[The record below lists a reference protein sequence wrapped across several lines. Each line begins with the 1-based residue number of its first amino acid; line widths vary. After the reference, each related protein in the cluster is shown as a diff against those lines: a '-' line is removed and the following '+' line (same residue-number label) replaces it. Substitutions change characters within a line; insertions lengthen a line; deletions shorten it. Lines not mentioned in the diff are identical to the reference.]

1 MPVDGRVKPGHDG
14 SGRMGNT
21 CSTIR
26 HAFVA
31 AMLAAVC
38 ALPAAAQSLRI
49 GLISDPDAL
58 DPTTSRT
65 VSGRLVFTALCDKLI
80 DIDEK
85 LNFVPQLATQWSW
98 AEDGKALTVKLR
110 PGVKFHDGEALDA
123 AAVKFSLER
132 HLSMPG
138 STRKSEL
145 GPVAGVE
152 IVDPL
157 TVRLDLSAPFAPL
170 VAALSD
176 RSGMIVS
183 PKAAQRLGDKFSTAP
198 VCAGPFRFVER
209 VQQDRIVVERFP
221 EYWNAGAVHLDRVSF
236 LPIPDAGVRGANLRA
251 GGLEIAEGIAPA
263 DVPTLKADRRLKLE
277 IGPSLAS
284 VYIAVNV
291 AHTDR
296 SKTPLARD
304 ARLREALD
312 LAIDRKILNE
322 VAFDGLYAPGNQTV
336 PPGHP
341 FYIRSLPVPERNV
354 ERAKKLIAEAGLQRL
369 KIKLTVPNTSTYV
382 QASQVLQSMVAEAG
396 IDLELGVTEV
406 ATALKEWTAGEFEAL
421 IILWSGRTDIDANLY
436 SFKACD
442 GNLNGGK
449 YCNPALDRALV
460 AARTTNEPAKRYAAY
475 VEAARIYL
483 ADRPYIYLWHPSLI
497 TAMTNR
503 VEGFRLVPDSLIRFT
518 GLKLMR

>member
-1 MPVDGRVKPGHDG
+1 M
-14 SGRMGNT
+14 M
-21 CSTIR
+21 
-26 HAFVA
+26 VA
-31 AMLAAVC
+31 AMSFRRAVAVAALLVV
-38 ALPAAAQSLRI
+38 AAAMPAAAQSVRI

-65 VSGRLVFTALCDKLI
+65 VAGRLVFTALCDKLV

-85 LNFVPQLATQWSW
+85 PNFVPQLATQWSW
-98 AEDGKALTVKLR
+98 AEDGKALTLMLR
-110 PGVKFHDGEALDA
+110 PGVKFQDGEAFDA
-123 AAVKFSLER
+123 AAVKASLDR
-132 HLSMPG
+132 HLTMPG

-145 GPVAGVE
+145 GPVSGVTV
-152 IVDPL
+152 VDPL
-157 TVRLDLSAPFAPL
+157 TVRIELSAPFAPL

-176 RSGMIVS
+176 RSGMIMS
-183 PKAAQRLGDKFSTAP
+183 PKAMQRLGDKFSTAPP

-221 EYWNAGAVHLDRVSF
+221 GYWDAGAIHLDRVTF
-236 LPIPDAGVRGANLRA
+236 LPIPDASVRAANLRA
-251 GGLEIAEGIAPA
+251 GGLEIAEGIAPT
-263 DVPTLKADRRLKLE
+263 DVATLKGDRRLKLA

-284 VYIAVNV
+284 VYIAINI
-291 AHTDR
+291 ANTDR
-296 SKTPLARD
+296 SKTPLGRD

-312 LAIDRKILNE
+312 LAIDRKILTD
-322 VAFDGLYAPGNQTV
+322 VAFDGLYVPGNQTV
-336 PPGHP
+336 PAGHP
-341 FYIRSLPVPERNV
+341 FYIRSLPVPQRDV
-354 ERAKKLIAEAGLQRL
+354 ARAKQLIAEAGLPRL
-369 KIKLTVPNTSTYV
+369 KIKLTVPNISIYL

-449 YCNPALDRALV
+449 YCNPALDRLLV
-460 AARTTNEPAKRYAAY
+460 EARSTNEPGKRYAAY
-475 VEAARIYL
+475 EAAARIYL

-497 TAMTNR
+497 TAMSSR

-518 GLKLMR
+518 GMTLAR